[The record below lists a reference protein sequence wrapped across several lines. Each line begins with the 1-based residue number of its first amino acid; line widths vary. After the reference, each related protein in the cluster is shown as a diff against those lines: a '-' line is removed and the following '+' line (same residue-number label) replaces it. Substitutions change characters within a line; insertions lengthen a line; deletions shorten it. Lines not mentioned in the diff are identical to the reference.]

1 VLAVL
6 PEALKF
12 VDMPVDVADKI
23 RLMLYGVLLIVMLR
37 LRPQGLLPES
47 ASAHHL
53 DAPPER
59 PPVAQP
65 VTGAALEGQG
75 LAKRFGGIVAV
86 SGLDIRIEP
95 GRITGL
101 IGPNGAGKTTAFNL
115 LTGFLQA
122 NEGSVQY
129 RGRSLQGLKPHQIVR
144 AGVARS
150 FQDLK
155 LFTALSVLENVLVAL
170 PEQRGD
176 RLWAVYFTPWAVR
189 AEERA
194 NLGKSMA
201 ILEFVGLA
209 ERAGDLA
216 SDLSYADE
224 KLLVVARLLA
234 TGAEALLF
242 DEPLSGLAPNALAK
256 IMPIFRRLADSGR
269 TICIIEHNLDVIRE
283 LCDSV
288 VFLDEGR
295 KLAQGTPEQLMA
307 DPALSDRYFK

>member
-1 VLAVL
+1 
-6 PEALKF
+6 
-12 VDMPVDVADKI
+12 M
-23 RLMLYGVLLIVMLR
+23 
-37 LRPQGLLPES
+37 
-47 ASAHHL
+47 
-53 DAPPER
+53 
-59 PPVAQP
+59 
-65 VTGAALEGQG
+65 
-75 LAKRFGGIVAV
+75 AV
-86 SGLDIRIEP
+86 SGLDTRIEP

-155 LFTALSVLENVLVAL
+155 LFAALSVLENVLVAL

-269 TICIIEHNLDVIRE
+269 TICIIEHNLDVIRGVS
-283 LCDSV
+283 DRV
-288 VFLDEGR
+288 AFLDGGEAIADGS
-295 KLAQGTPEQLMA
+295 PEAIMA
-307 DPALSDRYFK
+307 DPRLADLYFGR